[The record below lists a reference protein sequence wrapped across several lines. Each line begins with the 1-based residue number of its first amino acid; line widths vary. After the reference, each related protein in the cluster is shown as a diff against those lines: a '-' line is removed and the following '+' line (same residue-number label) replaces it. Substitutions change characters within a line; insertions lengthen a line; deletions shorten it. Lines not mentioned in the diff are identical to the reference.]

1 MADMIFFA
9 TRDEF
14 RRWLEQH
21 HDTESELLVGFY
33 KKSSARPSITWPE
46 AVEEA
51 LCFGW
56 IDGIRKSIDAESY
69 YNRFTPRRRGS
80 IWSKVNVR
88 KVEELIASGRMH
100 PAGLRAF
107 EERDPEKTER
117 YSFERDKAPELTP
130 ELEAQFQAN
139 PTAWSYFQSQPP
151 GYRRTALWWV
161 VSAKRE
167 DTRQRRLQS
176 LIADSEAGRRIGL
189 LRRPEET

>member
-1 MADMIFFA
+1 MPDLIFFA

-14 RRWLEQH
+14 RRWLEKY
-21 HDTESELLVGFY
+21 HDSESELLVGFY
-33 KKSSARPSITWPE
+33 KKSSGRQSITWPE

-69 YNRFTPRRRGS
+69 YNRFTPRRKGS
-80 IWSKVNVR
+80 VWSRVNIR

-107 EERDPEKTER
+107 EVRDPQKTER

-130 ELEAQFQAN
+130 EQEAQFRAN
-139 PTAWSYFQSQPP
+139 ETAWKFFQSQPP
-151 GYRRTALWWV
+151 GYRKTATWWV
-161 VSAKRE
+161 VSARQE
-167 DTRQRRLQS
+167 ETQQRRLQT
-176 LIADSEAGRRIGL
+176 LIADSEAGLRIGL
-189 LRRPEET
+189 LRRPEKG